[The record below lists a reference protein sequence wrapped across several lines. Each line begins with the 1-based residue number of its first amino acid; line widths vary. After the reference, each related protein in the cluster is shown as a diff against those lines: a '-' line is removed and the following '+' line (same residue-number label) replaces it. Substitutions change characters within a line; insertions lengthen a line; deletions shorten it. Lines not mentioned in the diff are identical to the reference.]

1 MARRSFPIVLT
12 IASVITFA
20 ILVGL
25 GMWQVQRL
33 HWKTALLADVAAA
46 RTAPVRPLAQVL
58 ASPRPVWRRVSVDC
72 PGLATAPYIELQTIV
87 DGRPGS
93 RLISACAI
101 PGGSILID
109 RGFIDAERSVR
120 PPVAASDAPVSVVGV
135 LRAGDTGG
143 AFTPPPAHGRFYA
156 RDLAAMAAE
165 LRAPNPAPYFI
176 AAENETTPGFQVL
189 EPTPIP
195 GDIPN
200 RHLGYIITWFGLAGA
215 LACVYAAMLAKRLRQ
230 PRDQ

>member
-1 MARRSFPIVLT
+1 MARRFPIGLT
-12 IASVITFA
+12 IASAIAFA
-20 ILVGL
+20 ILIGL

-46 RTAPVRPLAQVL
+46 RTAPVRPLAEVL
-58 ASPRPVWRRVSVDC
+58 SSPRPAWRRVSLDC
-72 PGLATAPYIELQTIV
+72 PGLATAPYVELQTIV
-87 DGRPGS
+87 GGRPGS

-101 PGGSILID
+101 PGGSILVD

-120 PPVAASDAPVSVVGV
+120 PPVATSFDPVAVVGV
-135 LRAGDTGG
+135 LREGDKGG
-143 AFTPPPAHGRFYA
+143 AFTPPPAHGHFYA
-156 RDLAAMAAE
+156 RDLVAMAAE
-165 LRAPNPAPYFI
+165 LEAPNPAPYFV
-176 AAENETTPGFQVL
+176 AAENQTTPGFNVL

>member
-1 MARRSFPIVLT
+1 MARRFPIGLT
-12 IASVITFA
+12 IASAIAFA
-20 ILVGL
+20 ILIGL
-25 GMWQVQRL
+25 GVWQIQRL

-46 RTAPVRPLAQVL
+46 RTAPVRPLAEVL
-58 ASPRPVWRRVSVDC
+58 ASPRPAWRRVSVEC
-72 PGLATAPYIELQTIV
+72 PGLATAPFIELQTIV
-87 DGRPGS
+87 DGQPGS
-93 RLISACAI
+93 RLISKCPI
-101 PGGSILID
+101 PGGSILVD

-120 PPVAASDAPVSVVGV
+120 PPVTETTEPVAVVGV
-135 LRAGDTGG
+135 LREGDVGG

-156 RDLAAMAAE
+156 RDLKAMASE
-165 LRAPNPAPYFI
+165 LKAPNPVPFFI
-176 AAENETTPGFQVL
+176 AAETQTTPGFSVL
-189 EPTPIP
+189 KPVPVP

>member
-1 MARRSFPIVLT
+1 MARRFPVGLT
-12 IASVITFA
+12 IASAIALA

-25 GMWQVQRL
+25 GVWQVQRL
-33 HWKTALLADVAAA
+33 AWKTELLKEVAAA
-46 RTAPVRPLAQVL
+46 KTAPVRPLPEVL
-58 ASPRPVWRRVSVDC
+58 ASPRPAWRRVSLDC
-72 PGLATAPYIELQTIV
+72 PGLASAPFIELQTIV

-93 RLISACAI
+93 RLISACPIA
-101 PGGSILID
+101 GGSILVD

-120 PPVAASDAPVSVVGV
+120 PPVSPSTEPVAVVGV
-135 LRAGDTGG
+135 LREGEKNG
-143 AFTPPPAHGRFYA
+143 AFTPTPAHGHFYA

-165 LRAPNPAPYFI
+165 LRARNPAPYFV
-176 AAENETTPGFQVL
+176 AAETQTTPGFDVL
-189 EPTPIP
+189 KPVAVP

>member
-1 MARRSFPIVLT
+1 MARRFPIGLT
-12 IASVITFA
+12 IASAIAFA

-33 HWKTALLADVAAA
+33 TWKTELLKEVAAA
-46 RTAPVRPLAQVL
+46 KTAPVRPLAEVL
-58 ASPRPVWRRVSVDC
+58 ASPRPAWRRVSLDS

-93 RLISACAI
+93 RLISACTI
-101 PGGSILID
+101 PGGSILVD

-120 PPVAASDAPVSVVGV
+120 PPALASIDPITVTGV
-135 LRAGDTGG
+135 LREGDRGG
-143 AFTPPPAHGRFYA
+143 AFTPPPAHGRFYV
-156 RDLAAMAAE
+156 RDLAAMAKE
-165 LRAPNPAPYFI
+165 LKAPDAAPYFV
-176 AAENETTPGFQVL
+176 AAETQTTPGFDVL
-189 EPTPIP
+189 TPVAIP

>member
-1 MARRSFPIVLT
+1 MARRFPIGLT
-12 IASVITFA
+12 IASAIAFA

-25 GMWQVQRL
+25 GVWQVQRL
-33 HWKTALLADVAAA
+33 TWKSELLKQVAAA
-46 RTAPVRPLAQVL
+46 RAAPVRPLAEAL
-58 ASPRPVWRRVSVDC
+58 ASQSPAWRRVVLDC

-93 RLISACAI
+93 RLISACPI
-101 PGGSILID
+101 PGGSILVD

-120 PPVAASDAPVSVVGV
+120 PPVSASTDPITVTGV
-135 LRAGDTGG
+135 LREGDQSG
-143 AFTPPPAHGRFYA
+143 AFTPPPAHGHFYA

-165 LRAPNPAPYFI
+165 LKAPNPAPYFV
-176 AAENETTPGFQVL
+176 AAETRTTPGFDAL
-189 EPTPIP
+189 TPVAIP

>member
-1 MARRSFPIVLT
+1 MARRFPFGLT
-12 IASVITFA
+12 VASAIAFA

-25 GMWQVQRL
+25 GLWQVQRL
-33 HWKTALLADVAAA
+33 SWKTALLADVAAA
-46 RTAPVRPLAQVL
+46 RTAPVRPLAEVL
-58 ASPRPVWRRVSVDC
+58 ASPRPAWRRVSVEC
-72 PGLATAPYIELQTIV
+72 AGLATAPFIELQTIV

-93 RLISACAI
+93 RLISACAL
-101 PGGSILID
+101 PGGSILVD
-109 RGFIDAERSVR
+109 RGFIDAERSAR
-120 PPVAASDAPVSVVGV
+120 PPVSASTDPVAVTGV
-135 LRAGDTGG
+135 LREGDKGS
-143 AFTPPPAHGRFYA
+143 AFTPPPSHGHFYS

-165 LRAPNPAPYFI
+165 LKAPSPGPYFI
-176 AAENETTPGFQVL
+176 AAETEITPGFEALKPVAV
-189 EPTPIP
+189 P

>member
-1 MARRSFPIVLT
+1 MARRFPIGLT
-12 IASVITFA
+12 VASAVAFA

-25 GMWQVQRL
+25 GLWQVQRL

-46 RTAPVRPLAQVL
+46 RTAPVRPLAEVL
-58 ASPRPVWRRVSVDC
+58 ASPNPAWRRVSVDC
-72 PGLATAPYIELQTIV
+72 AGLGAAPYIELQTIL

-93 RLISACAI
+93 RLISACPI

-120 PPVAASDAPVSVVGV
+120 PPVSASADPVVVVGV
-135 LRAGDTGG
+135 LRQGDKGG
-143 AFTPPPAHGRFYA
+143 AFTPPPAHGHFYA
-156 RDLAAMAAE
+156 RDLAAMAAA
-165 LRAPNPAPYFI
+165 LKAPNPAPWFI
-176 AAENETTPGFQVL
+176 AAENQTTYGFNAL
-189 EPTPIP
+189 KPAPIP

-230 PRDQ
+230 TRDQ

>member
-1 MARRSFPIVLT
+1 MARRFPIGLT
-12 IASVITFA
+12 IASAIAFA

-25 GMWQVQRL
+25 GVWQVKRL

-46 RTAPVRPLAQVL
+46 KTAPVRPLAEVL
-58 ASPRPVWRRVSVDC
+58 ASSRPAWRRVSVDC
-72 PGLATAPYIELQTIV
+72 PGLATAPFVELQTIV
-87 DGRPGS
+87 DGQPGS
-93 RLISACAI
+93 RLISACEL

-120 PPVAASDAPVSVVGV
+120 PPVSVSTVPVTVVGI
-135 LRAGDTGG
+135 LREGDKGNI
-143 AFTPPPAHGRFYA
+143 FTPPPSHGRFYA

-165 LRAPNPAPYFI
+165 LKAPNPKPWFI
-176 AAENETTPGFQVL
+176 AAQNDTTPGFEALKPV
-189 EPTPIP
+189 PVP